1 MDRPYLSPQD
11 RAAIGRIV
19 RLRQLTIRGFRTYR
33 EEIQLEWEPGAYYLL
48 GKREDPSFPSN
59 GAGKTSLIGAI
70 AWCLF
75 GCIHTG
81 ASKDSLINWDSEEA
95 YVELVFDSGL
105 MVRRNKTR
113 KKSEVLSYYWKHE
126 WHEGDLTPTQEG
138 LEALLGISKTLFFNG
153 VWLSHESKTV
163 KFLFAPPAQR
173 LEILEEIVAD
183 ELYSKARTV
192 AERTRKDLEQQVRQ
206 AQVRHDEMKREEEG
220 ARARLLRAQQGYQ
233 EAAEADRQRAQ
244 RIANRKAE
252 IADAIRSIESEQD
265 AYNAAPPIDEILA
278 EVQKVE
284 SEFNRANQEYGTAE
298 HQARHLR
305 GERGRLLGIGP
316 TPTCPTCLR
325 PYAAEDV
332 APMRLQLAEAEA
344 ALQVAKERLADLT
357 ERQAAARTRMHQA
370 NAAKDAK
377 ANREKRIGDLENE
390 LKRLDQE
397 TGNAALANFQAT
409 IRDAQQAIR
418 GIQGNMQQYVQLIHE
433 AGAKIPDYKFWETG
447 FSSKGIRSLLMD
459 DIRTL
464 LQHHVSYYCRE
475 LAGRNLRIE
484 FPPTDKGFEIIIHTP
499 RGPLPIESFSTGEV
513 WRANLAVLL
522 GLRKV
527 LQYSQTT
534 QLDMLFLDDA
544 NASLDAG
551 GDAALV
557 ELAQKLADE
566 FGLVF
571 VTLPRRLDNIP
582 PGQIVIIERVG
593 DESRIT
599 TEV

>member
-1 MDRPYLSPQD
+1 M
-11 RAAIGRIV
+11 
-19 RLRQLTIRGFRTYR
+19 
-33 EEIQLEWEPGAYYLL
+33 EWEPGAFYLL
-48 GKREDPSFPSN
+48 GKREDPAFPSN

-70 AWCLF
+70 AFALF

-95 YVELVFDSGL
+95 YVELIFDSGL

-113 KKSEVLSYYWKHE
+113 KKAEVLSYYWRHE
-126 WHEGDLTPTQEG
+126 WHEGDLGPTQEG
-138 LEALLGISKTLFFNG
+138 LEALLGISKNLFFNG
-153 VWLSHESKTV
+153 IWLSHESKTV

-173 LEILEEIVAD
+173 LEILEEIVSD

-220 ARARLLRAQQGYQ
+220 ARSRLLRAQQGYQ

-252 IADAIRSIESEQD
+252 IGRIIADLRNTQSGED
-265 AYNAAPPIDEILA
+265 AAPPIDEILA
-278 EVQKVE
+278 ELQGAE
-284 SEFNRANQEYGTAE
+284 SEARQALMAVANAKTGTLL
-298 HQARHLR
+298 QAAT
-305 GERGRLLGIGP
+305 E
-316 TPTCPTCLR
+316 CPTCRR
-325 PYAAEDV
+325 PFDPADV
-332 APMRLQLAEAEA
+332 EPLKRQKAEADA
-344 ALQVAKERLADLT
+344 AYAVANEKLSKIREKQVVLQTLLSS
-357 ERQAAARTRMHQA
+357 ARTSKETASRSEQ
-370 NAAKDAK
+370 
-377 ANREKRIGDLENE
+377 RISDLEDE
-390 LKRLDQE
+390 SERLDQE
-397 TGNAALANFQAT
+397 TGNAALSNFQDA
-409 IRDAQQAIR
+409 IKDAQQAIR
-418 GIQGNMQQYVQLIHE
+418 GIQGNMQQYVQMIHE

-464 LQHHVSYYCRE
+464 LRHHVSYYCRE

-557 ELAQKLADE
+557 ELAGKLADE

-582 PGQIVIIERVG
+582 PEQIVIIERVG